1 MITGDQSVLD
11 WFVKTVRKHFSIGHE
26 DVNDIMFTAQR
37 VAWVFDERTKK
48 KKKYIVV
55 T

>member
-1 MITGDQSVLD
+1 MITGAKIVLD
-11 WFVKTVRKHFSIGHE
+11 WFAKTVRKHFSIGHE

-37 VAWVFDERTKK
+37 VAWVFDEKTK